1 MKNIF
6 IFSVLII
13 FIAIQFARPRHNISL
28 EIPRNDFLVV
38 TNASDDII
46 TLMKS
51 SCYDCHSNN
60 TDYPWY
66 GEIAPISWWISY
78 QIDKGKHD
86 LNFSEW
92 ETYSTKKKDHKIE
105 ELVAEVQEGEMPLKS
120 YTWTHGGLT
129 EEELKGLVAWAER
142 NRVIYQYALKYK
154 NGQLAR

>member
-1 MKNIF
+1 MLKNIF

-92 ETYSTKKKDHKIE
+92 GAFSKNKRLHNLNKMIE
-105 ELVAEVQEGEMPLKS
+105 IMEEKTMPVESYIQTHPKAKLSQEQNDQLI
-120 YTWTHGGLT
+120 
-129 EEELKGLVAWAER
+129 AWLGR
-142 NRVIYQYALKYK
+142 I
-154 NGQLAR
+154 